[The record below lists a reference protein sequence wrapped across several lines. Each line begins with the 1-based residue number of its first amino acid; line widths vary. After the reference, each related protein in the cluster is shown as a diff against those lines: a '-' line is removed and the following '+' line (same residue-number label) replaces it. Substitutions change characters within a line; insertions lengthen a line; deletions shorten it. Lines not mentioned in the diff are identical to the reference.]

1 MIFIF
6 KNWFKRNNKI
16 ILKTI
21 YLINISVLVVILLFM
36 NQHRINNFLI
46 RFILE
51 VDLKV
56 IIKSFGLKY
65 ISRYTTHFFLLKI
78 NN

>member
-1 MIFIF
+1 
-6 KNWFKRNNKI
+6 
-16 ILKTI
+16 
-21 YLINISVLVVILLFM
+21 LVVILLFM

-65 ISRYTTHFFLLKI
+65 ISRYSTHFFLLKI